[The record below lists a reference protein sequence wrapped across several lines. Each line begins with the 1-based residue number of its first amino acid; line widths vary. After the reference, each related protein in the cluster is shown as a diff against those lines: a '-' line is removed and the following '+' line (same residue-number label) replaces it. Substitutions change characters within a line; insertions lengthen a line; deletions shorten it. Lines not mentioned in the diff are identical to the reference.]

1 MLSYL
6 IGTLVFCFILNVPIG
21 FALGIA
27 TAASMIFGGSSM
39 SLALIPQRMVAGV
52 NTFPLLAIP
61 FFMMAGAVM
70 EKGGVSKR
78 IVDLSS
84 ACVGHIRG
92 GLAAVSI
99 LACTFFAAISGS
111 TPATAAAVGS
121 LTIPEMEKRGYD
133 RDYAAA
139 VVAAAGCLGVI
150 IPPSI
155 TMVVFGVI
163 ANVSIGKL
171 LIGGI
176 VPGCILSTMLLITN
190 LVCASRAGYATE
202 IRKTIKET
210 FSALKE
216 AIWALLMPIII
227 LGGIMTGIFTPT
239 ESAAIA
245 VLYGL
250 LVGFFIYRELTPKDL
265 IPIFYKSALNSAM
278 IMMLIG
284 TANPFGWVMTSLQ
297 VPTMVSNFMLS
308 ITSNSLG
315 LFFMVMLLLLILGT
329 FMETAAILMLVVPMV
344 APLMQNAGVDMVH
357 FGVLTVIALAI
368 GMATPPVGIAL
379 FATCSIAKVSIGQ
392 ISRKIVPFLVAFI
405 IGLVIL
411 VLIPGLSIVLPNLMI
426 K

>member
-21 FALGIA
+21 FALGVA
-27 TAASMIFGGSSM
+27 TAASMIFGGSTM

-70 EKGGVSKR
+70 ERGGVSKR
-78 IVDLSS
+78 IVNLSN
-84 ACVGHIRG
+84 AVVGHIRG

-133 RDYAAA
+133 KDYAAA

-176 VPGCILSTMLLITN
+176 VPGCILSAMLLITN
-190 LVCASRAGYATE
+190 LICASRAGYATE
-202 IRKTIKET
+202 VKKNM
-210 FSALKE
+210 KE
-216 AIWALLMPIII
+216 AGAAFKDAVWALLMPIII

-250 LVGFFIYRELTPKDL
+250 IVGFFIYRELTVKDL
-265 IPIFYKSALNSAM
+265 GPIFYKSALNSAM

-308 ITSNSLG
+308 ITSNPLG
-315 LFFMVMLLLLILGT
+315 LFFMIMLLLLILGT
-329 FMETAAILMLVVPMV
+329 FMETAAILMLVVPIV
-344 APLMQNAGVDMVH
+344 APLMQNAGVDMVQ

-392 ISRKIVPFLVAFI
+392 ISRKIVPFLAAFI
-405 IGLVIL
+405 LGLVIL
-411 VLIPGLSIVLPNLMI
+411 VLIPQATIFLPNLMI

>member
-1 MLSYL
+1 MLQYL
-6 IGTLVFCFILNVPIG
+6 IGSLVFCFLINVPIG

-27 TAASMIFGGSSM
+27 TVASMVLGGSSM

-70 EKGGVSKR
+70 ERGGVSKR
-78 IVDLSS
+78 IVELSNV
-84 ACVGHIRG
+84 CVGHIKG

-121 LTIPEMEKRGYD
+121 LTIPEMEKRGYNKA
-133 RDYAAA
+133 YSAA

-176 VPGCILSTMLLITN
+176 VPGCLLSALLITTN
-190 LVCASRAGYATE
+190 LICAIRAGYATE
-202 IRKTIKET
+202 VRKTLLQ
-210 FSALKE
+210 ALRAFKD

-227 LGGIMTGIFTPT
+227 LGGIMTGVFTPT

-250 LVGFFIYRELTPKDL
+250 IVGFFVYKELHLKD
-265 IPIFYKSALNSAM
+265 IVPIFYKSALNSAM
-278 IMMLIG
+278 IMLLIG

-297 VPTMVSNFMLS
+297 VPTIVSNFMLS
-308 ITSNSLG
+308 ITADPLG
-315 LFFMVMLLLLILGT
+315 LFFLIMLLFLILGT

-344 APLMQNAGVDMVH
+344 APMMQNAGVDMIH

-379 FATCSIAKVSIGQ
+379 FATCSIADVSIGQ
-392 ISRKIVPFLVAFI
+392 ISRKIFPFLGVMI
-405 IGLVIL
+405 LGLIIL
-411 VLIPGLSIVLPNLMI
+411 VLIPKITTFLPTLIMG
-426 K
+426 